1 MTQSVSYFSQDDLEA
16 LYTVERVEELGKL
29 SSECP
34 ISGATVELSH
44 SHYMDQFT
52 VSITPP
58 GDGSDTS
65 YLQFPSTSEEPML
78 AEHVNRHVNMIM
90 AGYMAQN
97 PKLDAKTAAWAAHD
111 DQREAGFSDDYERFE
126 RFFIY
131 EGFDRDVARNI
142 AFQLAN

>member
-1 MTQSVSYFSQDDLEA
+1 M
-16 LYTVERVEELGKL
+16 
-29 SSECP
+29 
-34 ISGATVELSH
+34 
-44 SHYMDQFT
+44 
-52 VSITPP
+52 SITPP

-111 DQREAGFSDDYERFE
+111 DQREAGFTADYERFE
-126 RFFIY
+126 RFLIY
-131 EGFDRDVARNI
+131 EGFDRDVARNT
-142 AFQLAN
+142 AFQLANTKWQMFDQAARFDMSGLG